1 MRNENHFAILLLNFY
16 NKTGDKMNLKE
27 VVNFELVGELTFTA
41 VEEKFGTFDRQE
53 LLWVLQYQETI
64 PKLRFD
70 LQIYALVYFRT
81 KKRELNL
88 MF

>member
-1 MRNENHFAILLLNFY
+1 MRNENHFAILLLKFY
-16 NKTGDKMNLKE
+16 NKPGDKMNLKE

-41 VEEKFGTFDRQE
+41 VEEKFGKFDRQE

-70 LQIYALVYFRT
+70 LQIYALVYFRA